1 MNSKEIK
8 HQKSF
13 AQRLILLFPLSLEK
27 EFIDFY
33 LKRNLTQLRRSVI
46 IGWALYSVFGILDR
60 VIYSEFIKEFW
71 LIRYAILSP
80 LAIGFYIY
88 LRLNK
93 KPSDI
98 FIQSFYS
105 LIIFIAGLGLITML
119 VITSEDK
126 TQPYFE
132 GIMLTIFYAYIFT
145 GLRFYFATAS
155 ALAITLCYFL
165 ALSYSLYLPV
175 PLQINNTF
183 GLLAAN
189 MVGIFGSYSMESYIR
204 RDFLQSRQLESERS
218 KLKKENVELTIQSRI
233 DPLTN
238 LLNRRAFEETL
249 ANEIKRAERHE
260 YPLSLL
266 ILDIDNFKLYN
277 DIYGHLKGDECLKKV
292 ASVLLKYARRA
303 GDTVARY
310 GGEEFVILLPGTSI
324 NVTEDIAERIRQEIE
339 LMKILH
345 IGNPPINVVSVSIGG
360 ISLIPSKEL
369 KEDDI
374 IRAADEAMYTAKRD
388 GKNRVVIVGQLLK

>member
-1 MNSKEIK
+1 M
-8 HQKSF
+8 
-13 AQRLILLFPLSLEK
+13 FPPSLEK

-33 LKRNLTQLRRSVI
+33 LTRNLAQIRRSVL

-60 VIYSEFIKEFW
+60 IIYSEFIKEFW
-71 LIRYAILSP
+71 LIRYAVVTP
-80 LAIGFYIY
+80 LAIGLFIY
-88 LRLNK
+88 LRLKK

-98 FIQSFYS
+98 FIQSIYS
-105 LIIFIAGLGLITML
+105 LIIFVAGLGLITML

-126 TQPYFE
+126 SQPYFE

-155 ALAITLCYFL
+155 ALSITLCYFI
-165 ALSYSLYLPV
+165 ALSYRLHLPV
-175 PLQINNTF
+175 PLQINNIF
-183 GLLAAN
+183 GLLATN
-189 MVGIFGSYSMESYIR
+189 MVGIFGSYYMESYIR
-204 RDFLQSRQLESERS
+204 RDFLQSRQLESESS
-218 KLKKENVELTIQSRI
+218 KLKEENIELTRQSRI

-249 ANEIKRAERHE
+249 SNEIKRAERHR

-292 ASVLLKYARRA
+292 ASVLLKYSRRP

-310 GGEEFVILLPGTSI
+310 GGEEFVILLPGISTKMA
-324 NVTEDIAERIRQEIE
+324 EDIAERIRKDIE
-339 LMKILH
+339 FMGILH
-345 IGNPPINVVSVSIGG
+345 KGNPPINVVSVSIGG
-360 ISLIPSKEL
+360 ISLVPSEEL
-369 KEDDI
+369 KEDDV
-374 IRAADEAMYTAKRD
+374 IRVADEAMYTAKRN
-388 GKNRVVIVGQLLK
+388 GKNRVVIVSQLLK